1 MNKKSKSSGGKI
13 FTLILLAVVVVAAAV
28 IVYNFFS
35 KSDEDLNSPPSDN
48 KEQTD
53 NIQNGDDAPT
63 VPDNANGSEKTDP
76 AVTVEEP
83 NITDLSE
90 DAPKPVYTQQELL
103 NLYPGAVLPLSQDA
117 GDDYINDIY
126 FVGDST
132 THGMAYY
139 GVLKDGKETDKVW
152 TPRSGTLAI
161 WNVLTE
167 KIVLPEDDSE
177 MTIIEAVSLKK
188 PKKIVFTL
196 GVNGVSSQSEEAFV
210 SFYSDLID
218 SVKKVSPDTVI
229 ILQSIY
235 PVCSYYQYVNSISM
249 EKINLANSWIAKLAY
264 DKNCYYLNT
273 CSVLVD
279 ESGYLNP
286 DYCNGDGIH
295 ISPEGFE
302 VILNYIKTHSVQ
314 E

>member
-13 FTLILLAVVVVAAAV
+13 ITLILLVIVVAAAAV
-28 IVYNFFS
+28 IVYNFFG
-35 KSDEDLNSPPSDN
+35 KSDEDLNNPTPDSN
-48 KEQTD
+48 QQTD
-53 NIQNGDDAPT
+53 NSQNGDDSA
-63 VPDNANGSEKTDP
+63 VSDNINSSDKTDP
-76 AVTVEEP
+76 AVTVDEP
-83 NITDLSE
+83 NVPDLSE
-90 DAPKPVYTQQELL
+90 TAPKPVYTQQELL
-103 NLYPGAVLPLSQDA
+103 SLYPGAVLPLSQDA

-196 GVNGVSSQSEEAFV
+196 GVNGVSSQSEDAFV

-218 SVKKVSPDTVI
+218 GVKKASPDTVI

-302 VILNYIKTHSVQ
+302 VILDYIKTHSIQ
-314 E
+314 Q